1 MTVLT
6 VVLAGLSALL
16 AIQKRQL
23 RVEAAELRQ
32 SVRRQVDFPH
42 TGMVVPAFDGATLEG
57 DEVRVGVAAPGTRQI
72 LFVLDT
78 RCGNCLVTLPA
89 WNRMAEAVG
98 HDDASVEVYGLSLD
112 PVPETRAYAQEHGLR
127 FPVVLF
133 DDERYRE
140 LYRVRGIPITLV
152 VDEIGAV
159 EYVRLGS
166 IVGEWAEPVVDSVVN
181 AAVAGP

>member
-89 WNRMAEAVG
+89 WSRM
-98 HDDASVEVYGLSLD
+98 HR
-112 PVPETRAYAQEHGLR
+112 RAPL
-127 FPVVLF
+127 P
-133 DDERYRE
+133 
-140 LYRVRGIPITLV
+140 P
-152 VDEIGAV
+152 
-159 EYVRLGS
+159 
-166 IVGEWAEPVVDSVVN
+166 
-181 AAVAGP
+181 